1 MTNYILRRFAL
12 SLVTLLLV
20 TCLVYG
26 LMRAMPGSPLTLNM
40 EDPSRRIRPEDIA
53 QMKQQYGLDL
63 PWHEAYAK
71 WLMNLAQ
78 GDLGNSFLSHKPVT
92 TVIGERIG
100 PTLLLSITSMVLT
113 YVLSVPMGL
122 LASVRHG
129 KHDERTMST
138 VLYMLYSLPSFVTAL
153 LLQAYLSY
161 RFGWFPLKGMYD
173 SIVFPTLSPLEKI
186 GHVAWHCVLPVIC
199 YTYASWA
206 YYSRFIRA
214 NMAEALQQ
222 DYIRTARAK
231 GVAPLQVVVKHAF
244 RNTMIPMAT
253 LIGLSFPALL
263 SGSVI
268 LERIFTWPGIGQLFL
283 ESILNQDYNVIMGLT
298 LVFSVMTLIGTL
310 IADVMYAIVDP
321 RISYS

>member
-12 SLVTLLLV
+12 SLLTLLLV

-63 PWHEAYAK
+63 PWYEAYAK
-71 WLMNLAQ
+71 WLMNLVQ

-231 GVAPLQVVVKHAF
+231 GVAPVQVVVRHAF